1 MEPERQHR
9 GGDARAAGRDHG
21 AVEIDARGL
30 EGASQLAGPE
40 ERAVP
45 RVEPLVRQVEAVR
58 DVTGAQP
65 RARLGLG
72 ADKTAVRARVE
83 HLLAAARE
91 VCAHLLEIAHE
102 APAKTGRVAAPPGR
116 GQARLDGPTLGA
128 PLREAPVENGDPPMA
143 EGAERPPDARRADD
157 ATRVVDDD
165 AIGVRDPQ
173 PADALRELPRAREHV
188 RQGRAQV
195 GDLVDVEEHGAGDVR
210 LDELLEGLAPKPSH
224 VPRAVDDAQV
234 AAAAIRDEPPG
245 RDERRELHRSRLR
258 LRPSASRSVSHLR

>member
-1 MEPERQHR
+1 WVLLSLHRSVGPPTPFCPRAVVDRNPIPSEEVEPERQHR

-102 APAKTGRVAAPPGR
+102 APAKTGRVAAPPGTCASTNSSKASR
-116 GQARLDGPTLGA
+116 PSPRMCHEPSTTRRLRRPRFATSHPVVTSAGSFTGA
-128 PLREAPVENGDPPMA
+128 GSGYVP
-143 EGAERPPDARRADD
+143 RR
-157 ATRVVDDD
+157 
-165 AIGVRDPQ
+165 RDPS
-173 PADALRELPRAREHV
+173 PT
-188 RQGRAQV
+188 
-195 GDLVDVEEHGAGDVR
+195 
-210 LDELLEGLAPKPSH
+210 
-224 VPRAVDDAQV
+224 
-234 AAAAIRDEPPG
+234 
-245 RDERRELHRSRLR
+245 
-258 LRPSASRSVSHLR
+258 